1 MGLQSIHH
9 HHCTLN
15 KRADGYAYSHN
26 PTNSAQSQKEAA
38 RAGAR
43 KACSAIPP
51 RTEVRGFSRKNQ
63 MKNATGFIA
72 DALQLDSLPDS
83 FTQEQVLSVVAQALQ
98 HSVDARSDVDENRI
112 TALRQAL
119 RDIELTT
126 KDAIVALTAKRALV
140 ADDE

>member
-1 MGLQSIHH
+1 
-9 HHCTLN
+9 
-15 KRADGYAYSHN
+15 
-26 PTNSAQSQKEAA
+26 
-38 RAGAR
+38 
-43 KACSAIPP
+43 
-51 RTEVRGFSRKNQ
+51 